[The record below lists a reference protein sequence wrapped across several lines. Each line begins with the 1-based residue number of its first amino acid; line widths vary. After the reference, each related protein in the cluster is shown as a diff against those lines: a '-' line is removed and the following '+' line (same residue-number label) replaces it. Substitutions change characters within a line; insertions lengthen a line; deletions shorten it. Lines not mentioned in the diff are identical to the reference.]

1 MVMVRDNLVR
11 RITGKIIEVSEAGVK
26 VEFSGRM
33 GSLHIPLRLVLSNG
47 EIVVGQSVELNMSYI
62 QVIEEAGLSLGKE

>member
-1 MVMVRDNLVR
+1 MVRDNLVR

-33 GSLHIPLRLVLSNG
+33 GNLHIPLRLVLSNAK
-47 EIVVGQSVELNMSYI
+47 IAVGQSVELNMSYI
-62 QVIEEAGLSLGKE
+62 QVIEE